1 MEQQHFIVIRDPRQ
15 RRTEPRVLAAF
26 CECGWS
32 GMARIGRNA
41 FGIAS
46 ADGRAHLEQVAQDSA
61 GETDLAARH
70 GLVV

>member
-41 FGIAS
+41 FGIAT
-46 ADGRAHLEQVAQDSA
+46 ADGRAHLEAVAEASSDAAELA
-61 GETDLAARH
+61 GHH
-70 GLVV
+70 GLVA